1 MPLIQLGRTIMKTDL
16 NLQDADGFYE
26 QLLNAHEG
34 LSADQSE
41 QLNMRLILLLANQV
55 GDASILR
62 DCIESAKNS
71 DRYCLEPRKLGASPV
86 KS

>member
-1 MPLIQLGRTIMKTDL
+1 VPLIQIEQTMMKTEL

-34 LSADQSE
+34 LSAEQSE

-62 DCIESAKNS
+62 DCIESAKN
-71 DRYCLEPRKLGASPV
+71 
-86 KS
+86 

>member
-1 MPLIQLGRTIMKTDL
+1 MKTNP
-16 NLQDADGFYE
+16 NLSDADGFYE

-34 LSADQSE
+34 LSSEQSE

-62 DCIESAKNS
+62 DCIESAKN
-71 DRYCLEPRKLGASPV
+71 
-86 KS
+86 